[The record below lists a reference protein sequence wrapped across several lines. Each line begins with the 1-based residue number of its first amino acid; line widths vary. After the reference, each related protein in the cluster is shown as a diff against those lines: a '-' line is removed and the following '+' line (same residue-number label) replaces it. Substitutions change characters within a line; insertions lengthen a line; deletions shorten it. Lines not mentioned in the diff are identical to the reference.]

1 MSAAERDLEILRA
14 FEPVVRYTKGEK
26 FFPMDV
32 GPYVEA
38 CSLWLQV
45 PDGTDLEIV
54 PEGELDLERL
64 VELRDASFGP
74 IFYPPFR
81 APPRPSEGAPGF
93 AGEPRA
99 RKGPTS
105 EV

>member
-64 VELRDASFGP
+64 VGLRGASFGSVFFLP
-74 IFYPPFR
+74 FVEPPRLFRR
-81 APPRPSEGAPGF
+81 APGVAGGPRPL
-93 AGEPRA
+93 
-99 RKGPTS
+99 KGG
-105 EV
+105 